1 MIKVLSLFSGIGAFE
16 RALCRIGLD
25 WELVNYCEIDR
36 YASQSYSMINQC
48 SESLNLHDVRA
59 VTAETVRDCHVDL
72 ITYGFPCQDISIA
85 GKQQGFVNDSGEST
99 RSGLF
104 FEALR
109 IIKEL
114 QPRYAIA
121 ENVKALTSKKFKNE
135 FAAVLSSLED
145 AGYNN
150 YWSVLNAKD
159 YGIPQNRERVFI
171 VSIRKDADEGDFQF
185 PEKEPLMLRL
195 RDMLEPAESVD
206 EKYYLSTEREGVRKL
221 IAELESRYRISSS
234 TAVCVASR
242 GRNPA
247 NPSDRTTGSPTEQRL
262 EPNSDGCTNTLT
274 TVQKDNLLLV
284 AEPSVLRYERTE
296 YAKEIRTAYEK
307 GEVEERRCNMRRLS
321 PRPDG
326 ISNTLTTVQ
335 KDNLLAEPGIIQVG
349 NIVDNPNRDSQRG
362 RIYDPSDLAPTLN
375 TVGGGGLEAK
385 IVIDGLTRDTQKQ
398 RARVFNPSGLAASL
412 ISTDYKE
419 PPQISVIGQLKG
431 GEHGRVVDPD
441 GIGHTLAVTD
451 YKDPLKIV
459 TEGFIRDAQC
469 QSAQVFSSNGLSRTI
484 TACDYKDPLKIA
496 EPEHTRTVRI
506 RKLTPREC
514 WRLMGFL
521 DEEFDRVHGISNSQ
535 LYKQAGNSI
544 VVNVLSA
551 LLSQL
556 FYKEFI

>member
-1 MIKVLSLFSGIGAFE
+1 M
-16 RALCRIGLD
+16 
-25 WELVNYCEIDR
+25 NYCEIDR
-36 YASQSYSMINQC
+36 WASLSYSMVNQC
-48 SESLNLHDVRA
+48 SESLNLRDVRT
-59 VTAETVRDCHVDL
+59 VTAETVRDRQVDL

-114 QPRYAIA
+114 RPRYAIA
-121 ENVKALTSKKFKNE
+121 ENVKALTSTKFKNE
-135 FAAVLSSLED
+135 FATVLSSLEE

-150 YWSVLNAKD
+150 YWHVLNAKD

-171 VSIRKDADEGDFQF
+171 VSIRRDADEGDFQF
-185 PEKEPLMLRL
+185 PDKEPLMLRL

-221 IAELESRYRISSS
+221 IAELESRYRINSN

-284 AEPSVLRYERTE
+284 AEP
-296 YAKEIRTAYEK
+296 
-307 GEVEERRCNMRRLS
+307 
-321 PRPDG
+321 
-326 ISNTLTTVQ
+326 
-335 KDNLLAEPGIIQVG
+335 GIIQVG

-362 RIYDPSDLAPTLN
+362 RIYDPPGLAPTLN
-375 TVGGGGLEAK
+375 TVGGGDLEAK
-385 IVIDGLTRDTQKQ
+385 IVIDGLTRDVQCQ
-398 RARVFNPSGLAASL
+398 RARVFNPNGLSATITA
-412 ISTDYKE
+412 TDYKE

-431 GEHGRVVDPD
+431 GEKGRVVDRD
-441 GIGHTLAVTD
+441 GIGYTLTA
-451 YKDPLKIV
+451 
-459 TEGFIRDAQC
+459 TE
-469 QSAQVFSSNGLSRTI
+469 
-484 TACDYKDPLKIA
+484 YKDPLKIA

-521 DEEFDRVHGISNSQ
+521 DEEFDRVHGVSNSQ

-556 FYKEFI
+556 FYRELV

>member
-16 RALCRIGLD
+16 RACCRIGLD

-36 YASQSYSMINQC
+36 WASLSYSMVNQC
-48 SESLNLHDVRA
+48 DESLNLRDVRT
-59 VTAETVRDCHVDL
+59 VTAETVRDRQVDL

-114 QPRYAIA
+114 RPRYAIA
-121 ENVKALTSKKFKNE
+121 ENVKALTSTKFKNE
-135 FAAVLSSLED
+135 FATVLSSLEE

-150 YWSVLNAKD
+150 YWRVLNAKD

-185 PEKEPLMLRL
+185 PDKEPLMLRL

-206 EKYYLSTEREGVRKL
+206 EKYYLSTEREGVRRL
-221 IAELESRYRISSS
+221 IAELEARYSLPAAARIGE
-234 TAVCVASR
+234 A
-242 GRNPA
+242 P
-247 NPSDRTTGSPTEQRL
+247 
-262 EPNSDGCTNTLT
+262 
-274 TVQKDNLLLV
+274 
-284 AEPSVLRYERTE
+284 VLRQ
-296 YAKEIRTAYEK
+296 I
-307 GEVEERRCNMRRLS
+307 
-321 PRPDG
+321 
-326 ISNTLTTVQ
+326 
-335 KDNLLAEPGIIQVG
+335 G
-349 NIVDNPNRDSQRG
+349 NIAKDPNREHIQD
-362 RIYDPSDLAPTLN
+362 RIYDPSGLAPTLN
-375 TVGGGGLEAK
+375 TVGGGNLEPKITIDGTIGPHETDRITNKDGMVQTLKATDYKNPPK
-385 IVIDGLTRDTQKQ
+385 IVIDGLTRDVQCQ
-398 RARVFNPSGLAASL
+398 RARVFNPNGLSATITAS
-412 ISTDYKE
+412 DYKE

-431 GEHGRVVDPD
+431 GEKGRVVDRD
-441 GIGHTLAVTD
+441 GIGYTLTA
-451 YKDPLKIV
+451 
-459 TEGFIRDAQC
+459 TE
-469 QSAQVFSSNGLSRTI
+469 
-484 TACDYKDPLKIA
+484 YKDPLKIA
-496 EPEHTRTVRI
+496 EPVIVGSMQAHAAVKTDGICPTLTEAMGMGGGQVPVHTYGVRI

>member
-1 MIKVLSLFSGIGAFE
+1 MLKVLSLFSGIGAFE
-16 RALCRIGLD
+16 RACCRIGLD

-36 YASQSYSMINQC
+36 WASLSYSMVNQC
-48 SESLNLHDVRA
+48 SESLNLRDVRT
-59 VTAETVRDCHVDL
+59 VTAETVRDQHVDL

-114 QPRYAIA
+114 RPRYAIA
-121 ENVKALTSKKFKNE
+121 ENVKALTSTKFKNE
-135 FAAVLSSLED
+135 FATVLSSLEE

-150 YWSVLNAKD
+150 YWRVLNAKD

-171 VSIRKDADEGDFQF
+171 VSIRSDVDEGDFQF

-206 EKYYLSTEREGVRKL
+206 EKYYLSTEREGVRRL
-221 IAELESRYRISSS
+221 IAELEARYSLPAAARIGD
-234 TAVCVASR
+234 TPVIC
-242 GRNPA
+242 
-247 NPSDRTTGSPTEQRL
+247 
-262 EPNSDGCTNTLT
+262 
-274 TVQKDNLLLV
+274 
-284 AEPSVLRYERTE
+284 
-296 YAKEIRTAYEK
+296 
-307 GEVEERRCNMRRLS
+307 
-321 PRPDG
+321 
-326 ISNTLTTVQ
+326 
-335 KDNLLAEPGIIQVG
+335 QVG
-349 NIVDNPNRDSQRG
+349 NIVDNPNRDSQRR
-362 RIYDPSDLAPTLN
+362 RIYDPSGLAPTLN

-398 RARVFNPSGLAASL
+398 KARVFNPSGLAASL
-412 ISTDYKE
+412 IATDYKE

-431 GEHGRVVDPD
+431 GEKWRVVDRD
-441 GIGHTLAVTD
+441 GIGYTLTA
-451 YKDPLKIV
+451 
-459 TEGFIRDAQC
+459 TE
-469 QSAQVFSSNGLSRTI
+469 
-484 TACDYKDPLKIA
+484 YKDPLKIA
-496 EPEHTRTVRI
+496 EPVIKKIADLNGHQSGEVHSPDGIAATVCACTHGYANANAAVRTVHTYGVRI

-556 FYKEFI
+556 FYKELV

>member
-1 MIKVLSLFSGIGAFE
+1 M
-16 RALCRIGLD
+16 
-25 WELVNYCEIDR
+25 NYCEIDR
-36 YASQSYSMINQC
+36 WASLSYSMVNQC
-48 SESLNLHDVRA
+48 DESLNLRDVRT
-59 VTAETVRDCHVDL
+59 VTAETVRDRQVDL

-85 GKQQGFVNDSGEST
+85 GKQQGFVNNSGEST

-114 QPRYAIA
+114 RPRYAIA
-121 ENVKALTSKKFKNE
+121 ENVKALTSAKFKNE
-135 FAAVLSSLED
+135 FATVLSSLEEV
-145 AGYNN
+145 GYNN

-171 VSIRKDADEGDFQF
+171 VSIRRDVDEGDFQF
-185 PEKEPLMLRL
+185 PDKEPLMLRL

-206 EKYYLSTEREGVRKL
+206 EKYYLSTEREGVRRL
-221 IAELESRYRISSS
+221 IAELEARYSLP
-234 TAVCVASR
+234 AVAKT
-242 GRNPA
+242 GETPA
-247 NPSDRTTGSPTEQRL
+247 LCQ
-262 EPNSDGCTNTLT
+262 
-274 TVQKDNLLLV
+274 
-284 AEPSVLRYERTE
+284 
-296 YAKEIRTAYEK
+296 I
-307 GEVEERRCNMRRLS
+307 
-321 PRPDG
+321 
-326 ISNTLTTVQ
+326 
-335 KDNLLAEPGIIQVG
+335 G
-349 NIVDNPNRDSQRG
+349 NIAKDPNREHIQD
-362 RIYDPSDLAPTLN
+362 RIYDPSGLAPTLN
-375 TVGGGGLEAK
+375 TVGDGNLEPK
-385 IVIDGLTRDTQKQ
+385 IMIDGLTRDTQKQ

-431 GEHGRVVDPD
+431 GENGRVVDRD
-441 GIGHTLAVTD
+441 GNGYTLTATD

-496 EPEHTRTVRI
+496 EPGNTRTVRI

-556 FYKEFI
+556 FYKELV

>member
-16 RALCRIGLD
+16 RACCRIGLD

-36 YASQSYSMINQC
+36 WASLSYSMVNQC
-48 SESLNLHDVRA
+48 SESLNLRDVRT
-59 VTAETVRDCHVDL
+59 VTAETVRDRQVDL

-85 GKQQGFVNDSGEST
+85 GKQRGFVNDSGEST

-114 QPRYAIA
+114 RPRYAIA
-121 ENVKALTSKKFKNE
+121 ENVKALTSTKFKNE
-135 FAAVLSSLED
+135 FATVLSSLEE

-150 YWSVLNAKD
+150 YWRVLNAKD

-171 VSIRKDADEGDFQF
+171 VSIRRDVDEGDFQF
-185 PEKEPLMLRL
+185 PDKEPLMLRL

-206 EKYYLSTEREGVRKL
+206 EKYYLSTEREGVRRL
-221 IAELESRYRISSS
+221 IAELEARYGLSD
-234 TAVCVASR
+234 VA
-242 GRNPA
+242 
-247 NPSDRTTGSPTEQRL
+247 RTGETP
-262 EPNSDGCTNTLT
+262 
-274 TVQKDNLLLV
+274 
-284 AEPSVLRYERTE
+284 VLRQ
-296 YAKEIRTAYEK
+296 I
-307 GEVEERRCNMRRLS
+307 
-321 PRPDG
+321 
-326 ISNTLTTVQ
+326 
-335 KDNLLAEPGIIQVG
+335 G
-349 NIVDNPNRDSQRG
+349 NIAKDPNREHIQD
-362 RIYDPSDLAPTLN
+362 RIYDPAGLAPTLN
-375 TVGGGGLEAK
+375 TVGGGNLEPK
-385 IVIDGLTRDTQKQ
+385 ITIDGLTRDTQKQ
-398 RARVFNPSGLAASL
+398 KARVFNPSGLAASL
-412 ISTDYKE
+412 IATDYKE

-431 GEHGRVVDPD
+431 GEKGRVVDRD
-441 GIGHTLAVTD
+441 GIGYTLTA
-451 YKDPLKIV
+451 
-459 TEGFIRDAQC
+459 TE
-469 QSAQVFSSNGLSRTI
+469 
-484 TACDYKDPLKIA
+484 YKDPLKIA
-496 EPEHTRTVRI
+496 EPIIVGSMQAHAAVKTDGICPTLTEAMGMGGGQVPVHTYGVRI

>member
-16 RALCRIGLD
+16 RACCRIGLD

-36 YASQSYSMINQC
+36 WASLSYSMVNQC
-48 SESLNLHDVRA
+48 SESLNLRDVRT
-59 VTAETVRDCHVDL
+59 VTAETVRDRQVDL

-114 QPRYAIA
+114 RPRYAIA
-121 ENVKALTSKKFKNE
+121 ENVKALTSQKFKNE
-135 FAAVLSSLED
+135 FATVLSSLEET
-145 AGYNN
+145 GYKN
-150 YWSVLNAKD
+150 YWRVLNAKD

-171 VSIRKDADEGDFQF
+171 VSIRRDVDEGDFQF
-185 PEKEPLMLRL
+185 PDKEPLMFRL

-206 EKYYLSTEREGVRKL
+206 EKYYLSTERKGVRRL
-221 IAELESRYRISSS
+221 IAELEARYRLP
-234 TAVCVASR
+234 VAAR
-242 GRNPA
+242 IGETPA
-247 NPSDRTTGSPTEQRL
+247 LCQ
-262 EPNSDGCTNTLT
+262 
-274 TVQKDNLLLV
+274 
-284 AEPSVLRYERTE
+284 
-296 YAKEIRTAYEK
+296 I
-307 GEVEERRCNMRRLS
+307 
-321 PRPDG
+321 
-326 ISNTLTTVQ
+326 
-335 KDNLLAEPGIIQVG
+335 G
-349 NIVDNPNRDSQRG
+349 NIAKDPNREHIQD
-362 RIYDPSDLAPTLN
+362 RIYDPSGLAPTLN

-385 IVIDGLTRDTQKQ
+385 IVIDGITRETQAQ
-398 RARVFNPSGLAASL
+398 RARVFNPNGLLATITA
-412 ISTDYKE
+412 TDYKE

-431 GEHGRVVDPD
+431 GEKGRVVDRD
-441 GIGHTLAVTD
+441 GIGYTLTATE

-459 TEGFIRDAQC
+459 KPVIIGSMQAHAAVKTDGICPTLTEAMGMGGG
-469 QSAQVFSSNGLSRTI
+469 QV
-484 TACDYKDPLKIA
+484 PV
-496 EPEHTRTVRI
+496 HTYGVRI

-544 VVNVLSA
+544 VVNVLTA

-556 FYKEFI
+556 FYRELV

>member
-16 RALCRIGLD
+16 RAFCRIGLE

-36 YASQSYSMINQC
+36 WASLSYSMVNQC
-48 SESLNLHDVRA
+48 DESLNLRDVRT
-59 VTAETVRDCHVDL
+59 VTAETVRDRQVDL

-114 QPRYAIA
+114 RPRYAIA
-121 ENVKALTSKKFKNE
+121 ENVKALTSTKFKNE
-135 FAAVLSSLED
+135 FATVLSSLEE

-150 YWSVLNAKD
+150 YWRVLNAKD

-171 VSIRKDADEGDFQF
+171 VSIRKDVDEGDFQF
-185 PEKEPLMLRL
+185 PDKEPLMLRL
-195 RDMLEPAESVD
+195 RDVLEPAESVD

-221 IAELESRYRISSS
+221 IAELESRYPLNCC

-307 GEVEERRCNMRRLS
+307 GEVEERRCNMRQLS

-326 ISNTLTTVQ
+326 ISNT
-335 KDNLLAEPGIIQVG
+335 PSIIQVG
-349 NIVDNPNRDSQRG
+349 NIVKDPNRDSQTG
-362 RIYDPSDLAPTLN
+362 RIYDPSVLAPTLN
-375 TVGGGGLEAK
+375 TFAEAK
-385 IVIDGLTRDTQKQ
+385 IVIDGLTRDVQCQ
-398 RARVFNPSGLAASL
+398 RARVFNPNGLSATIAT
-412 ISTDYKE
+412 TDYKE
-419 PPQISVIGQLKG
+419 PPQISVIGRLKG
-431 GEHGRVVDPD
+431 GEKGRVVDRD
-441 GIGHTLAVTD
+441 GIGYTLTA
-451 YKDPLKIV
+451 
-459 TEGFIRDAQC
+459 TE
-469 QSAQVFSSNGLSRTI
+469 
-484 TACDYKDPLKIA
+484 YKDPLKIA
-496 EPEHTRTVRI
+496 EPVIVGSMQAHAAVKTDGICPTLTEAMGMGGGQVPVHTYGVRI

-514 WRLMGFL
+514 WRLMGFE
-521 DEEFDRVHGISNSQ
+521 DADFDRVRGISNSQ

-544 VVNVLSA
+544 VVNVLEA
-551 LLSQL
+551 LLMQL
-556 FYKEFI
+556 FWKDILF

>member
-16 RALCRIGLD
+16 RACCRIGLD

-36 YASQSYSMINQC
+36 WASLSYSMVNQC
-48 SESLNLHDVRA
+48 SESLNLRDVRT
-59 VTAETVRDCHVDL
+59 VTAETVRDRAVDL

-114 QPRYAIA
+114 RPRYAIA
-121 ENVKALTSKKFKNE
+121 ENVKALTSQKFKNE
-135 FAAVLSSLED
+135 FATVLSSLEE
-145 AGYNN
+145 AGYKN
-150 YWSVLNAKD
+150 YWRVLNAKD

-171 VSIRKDADEGDFQF
+171 VSIRRDVDEGDFQF
-185 PEKEPLMLRL
+185 PDKEPLMLRL

-221 IAELESRYRISSS
+221 IAELESRYRINSS

-242 GRNPA
+242 GGNPVD
-247 NPSDRTTGSPTEQRL
+247 PSDRTTGSPTEQRL

-284 AEPSVLRYERTE
+284 AEPGIITHGRVCEHHHTGCYVHDP
-296 YAKEIRTAYEK
+296 A
-307 GEVEERRCNMRRLS
+307 
-321 PRPDG
+321 G
-326 ISNTLTTVQ
+326 ISVAPIAGHPPIINH
-335 KDNLLAEPGIIQVG
+335 PSIIQVG

-362 RIYDPSDLAPTLN
+362 RIYDPSGLAPILN
-375 TVGGGGLEAK
+375 TVGGGNLEPK
-385 IVIDGLTRDTQKQ
+385 ITIDGLTRDTQKQ
-398 RARVFNPSGLAASL
+398 KARVFNPSGLAASL
-412 ISTDYKE
+412 IATDYKE

-431 GEHGRVVDPD
+431 GEKGRVVDRD
-441 GIGHTLAVTD
+441 GIGYTLTA
-451 YKDPLKIV
+451 
-459 TEGFIRDAQC
+459 TE
-469 QSAQVFSSNGLSRTI
+469 
-484 TACDYKDPLKIA
+484 YKDPLKIA
-496 EPEHTRTVRI
+496 EPVIIGSMQAHAAVKTDGICPTLTEAMGMGGGQVPVHTYGVRI

-556 FYKEFI
+556 FYKELV

>member
-16 RALCRIGLD
+16 RAFCRIGLD

-36 YASQSYSMINQC
+36 WASLSYSMVNQC
-48 SESLNLHDVRA
+48 SESLNLRDVRT
-59 VTAETVRDCHVDL
+59 VTAETVRDRQVDL

-121 ENVKALTSKKFKNE
+121 ENVKALTSQKFKNE
-135 FAAVLSSLED
+135 FATVLSSLEEV
-145 AGYNN
+145 GYKN
-150 YWSVLNAKD
+150 YWRVLNAKD

-171 VSIRKDADEGDFQF
+171 VSIRRDVDEGDFQF
-185 PEKEPLMLRL
+185 PDKEPLMLRL

-221 IAELESRYRISSS
+221 IAELESRYRINSS
-234 TAVCVASR
+234 TAVCVASH
-242 GRNPA
+242 GRNPT

-284 AEPSVLRYERTE
+284 AEP
-296 YAKEIRTAYEK
+296 
-307 GEVEERRCNMRRLS
+307 
-321 PRPDG
+321 G
-326 ISNTLTTVQ
+326 IM
-335 KDNLLAEPGIIQVG
+335 QVG

-362 RIYDPSDLAPTLN
+362 RIYDPSGLAPTLN
-375 TVGGGGLEAK
+375 TVGGAGLEAK

-398 RARVFNPSGLAASL
+398 KARVFNPSGLAASL
-412 ISTDYKE
+412 IAIDYKE

-431 GEHGRVVDPD
+431 GEKGRVVDRD
-441 GIGHTLAVTD
+441 GIGYTLTATA
-451 YKDPLKIV
+451 
-459 TEGFIRDAQC
+459 TE
-469 QSAQVFSSNGLSRTI
+469 
-484 TACDYKDPLKIA
+484 YKDPLKIA

-521 DEEFDRVHGISNSQ
+521 DEEFDRVHGVSNSQ

-556 FYKEFI
+556 FYKELV

>member
-36 YASQSYSMINQC
+36 WASLSYSMVNQC
-48 SESLNLHDVRA
+48 SESLNLRDVRT
-59 VTAETVRDCHVDL
+59 VTAETVRDQHVDL
-72 ITYGFPCQDISIA
+72 ITYGFPCQDISTA

-114 QPRYAIA
+114 RPRYAIA
-121 ENVKALTSKKFKNE
+121 ENVKALTSAKFKNE
-135 FAAVLSSLED
+135 FATVLSSLEE
-145 AGYNN
+145 AGYKN
-150 YWSVLNAKD
+150 YWRVLNAKD

-171 VSIRKDADEGDFQF
+171 VSIRKDVDKGDFQF
-185 PEKEPLMLRL
+185 PDKEPLMLRL

-206 EKYYLSTEREGVRKL
+206 EKFYLSTEREGVRKL
-221 IAELESRYRISSS
+221 IAELESRYRINNS

-242 GRNPA
+242 GGNPA

-284 AEPSVLRYERTE
+284 AEP
-296 YAKEIRTAYEK
+296 
-307 GEVEERRCNMRRLS
+307 
-321 PRPDG
+321 
-326 ISNTLTTVQ
+326 
-335 KDNLLAEPGIIQVG
+335 GIIQIG
-349 NIVDNPNRDSQRG
+349 NIAKDPNREHIQD
-362 RIYDPSDLAPTLN
+362 RIYDPSGLAPTLN
-375 TVGGGGLEAK
+375 TVGGGNLEPK
-385 IVIDGLTRDTQKQ
+385 ITIDGTIGPHETDRITNKDGMVQTLKAEPVIVGSMQ
-398 RARVFNPSGLAASL
+398 AHAAVK
-412 ISTDYKE
+412 T
-419 PPQISVIGQLKG
+419 
-431 GEHGRVVDPD
+431 D
-441 GIGHTLAVTD
+441 GICPTLTEAMGMGGGQVPVHT
-451 YKDPLKIV
+451 Y
-459 TEGFIRDAQC
+459 G
-469 QSAQVFSSNGLSRTI
+469 
-484 TACDYKDPLKIA
+484 
-496 EPEHTRTVRI
+496 VRI

-556 FYKEFI
+556 FYRELV

>member
-16 RALCRIGLD
+16 RACCRIGLD

-36 YASQSYSMINQC
+36 WASLSYSMVNQC
-48 SESLNLHDVRA
+48 SESLNLRDVRA
-59 VTAETVRDCHVDL
+59 VTAETVRDREVDL

-114 QPRYAIA
+114 RPRYAIA
-121 ENVKALTSKKFKNE
+121 ENVKALTSVKFKNE
-135 FAAVLSSLED
+135 FATVLSSLEE

-150 YWSVLNAKD
+150 YWHVLNAKD

-171 VSIRKDADEGDFQF
+171 VSIRRDVDEGDFQF
-185 PEKEPLMLRL
+185 PDKEPLMLRL

-206 EKYYLSTEREGVRKL
+206 EKYYLSTEREGVRRL
-221 IAELESRYRISSS
+221 IAELEARYSLPAVARIGE
-234 TAVCVASR
+234 APVALH
-242 GRNPA
+242 
-247 NPSDRTTGSPTEQRL
+247 Q
-262 EPNSDGCTNTLT
+262 
-274 TVQKDNLLLV
+274 
-284 AEPSVLRYERTE
+284 
-296 YAKEIRTAYEK
+296 I
-307 GEVEERRCNMRRLS
+307 
-321 PRPDG
+321 
-326 ISNTLTTVQ
+326 
-335 KDNLLAEPGIIQVG
+335 G
-349 NIVDNPNRDSQRG
+349 NIAKDPNREHIQD
-362 RIYDPSDLAPTLN
+362 RIYD
-375 TVGGGGLEAK
+375 
-385 IVIDGLTRDTQKQ
+385 
-398 RARVFNPSGLAASL
+398 PSGLAASL
-412 ISTDYKE
+412 IATDYKE

-431 GEHGRVVDPD
+431 GEKGRVVDRD
-441 GIGHTLAVTD
+441 GIG
-451 YKDPLKIV
+451 Y
-459 TEGFIRDAQC
+459 
-469 QSAQVFSSNGLSRTI
+469 TI
-484 TACDYKDPLKIA
+484 TATEYKDPLKIA
-496 EPEHTRTVRI
+496 EPGNTYGVRI

-556 FYKEFI
+556 FYKELV

>member
-16 RALCRIGLD
+16 RACCRIGLD

-36 YASQSYSMINQC
+36 WASLSYSMVNQC
-48 SESLNLHDVRA
+48 SESLNLRDVRA
-59 VTAETVRDCHVDL
+59 VTAETVRDRAVDL

-114 QPRYAIA
+114 RPRYAIA
-121 ENVKALTSKKFKNE
+121 ENVKALTSTKFKNE
-135 FAAVLSSLED
+135 FATVLSSLEE

-150 YWSVLNAKD
+150 YWRVLNAKD

-171 VSIRKDADEGDFQF
+171 VSIRRDVDEGDFQF

-195 RDMLEPAESVD
+195 RDMLESAESVD
-206 EKYYLSTEREGVRKL
+206 EKYYLSTEREGVRRL
-221 IAELESRYRISSS
+221 IAELEARYSLPAVARIGE
-234 TAVCVASR
+234 APV
-242 GRNPA
+242 
-247 NPSDRTTGSPTEQRL
+247 
-262 EPNSDGCTNTLT
+262 
-274 TVQKDNLLLV
+274 
-284 AEPSVLRYERTE
+284 VLRQ
-296 YAKEIRTAYEK
+296 I
-307 GEVEERRCNMRRLS
+307 
-321 PRPDG
+321 
-326 ISNTLTTVQ
+326 
-335 KDNLLAEPGIIQVG
+335 G
-349 NIVDNPNRDSQRG
+349 NIAKDPNREHIQD
-362 RIYDPSDLAPTLN
+362 RIYDPSGLAPTLN
-375 TVGGGGLEAK
+375 TVGGGNLEPK
-385 IVIDGLTRDTQKQ
+385 ITIDGLTRDVQCQ
-398 RARVFNPSGLAASL
+398 RARVFNPNGLSATITA
-412 ISTDYKE
+412 TDYKE

-431 GEHGRVVDPD
+431 GEKGRVVDRD
-441 GIGHTLAVTD
+441 GIGYTL
-451 YKDPLKIV
+451 
-459 TEGFIRDAQC
+459 
-469 QSAQVFSSNGLSRTI
+469 
-484 TACDYKDPLKIA
+484 TATDYKDPLKIA
-496 EPEHTRTVRI
+496 EPGNTYGVRI

>member
-16 RALCRIGLD
+16 RACCRIGLD

-36 YASQSYSMINQC
+36 WASLSYSMVNQC
-48 SESLNLHDVRA
+48 SESLNLRDVRT
-59 VTAETVRDCHVDL
+59 VTAETVRDRQVDL

-114 QPRYAIA
+114 RPRYAIA
-121 ENVKALTSKKFKNE
+121 ENVKALTSTKFKTE
-135 FAAVLSSLED
+135 FATVLSSLEE

-150 YWSVLNAKD
+150 YWRVLNAKD

-171 VSIRKDADEGDFQF
+171 VSIRRDVDEGDFQF
-185 PEKEPLMLRL
+185 PDKEPLMLRL
-195 RDMLEPAESVD
+195 RDMLEPAESVE
-206 EKYYLSTEREGVRKL
+206 EKYYLSTEREGVRRL
-221 IAELESRYRISSS
+221 IAELEARYSLP
-234 TAVCVASR
+234 TAAKI
-242 GRNPA
+242 GEAP
-247 NPSDRTTGSPTEQRL
+247 
-262 EPNSDGCTNTLT
+262 
-274 TVQKDNLLLV
+274 
-284 AEPSVLRYERTE
+284 VLCQ
-296 YAKEIRTAYEK
+296 I
-307 GEVEERRCNMRRLS
+307 
-321 PRPDG
+321 
-326 ISNTLTTVQ
+326 
-335 KDNLLAEPGIIQVG
+335 G
-349 NIVDNPNRDSQRG
+349 NIAKDPNREHIQD
-362 RIYDPSDLAPTLN
+362 RIYDPSGLAPTLN
-375 TVGGGGLEAK
+375 TVGGGNLEPKITIDGTIGPHETDRITGKDGMVQTLKATDYKNPPK

-398 RARVFNPSGLAASL
+398 KARVFNPNGLSATITA
-412 ISTDYKE
+412 TDYKE

-431 GEHGRVVDPD
+431 GEKGRVVDRD
-441 GIGHTLAVTD
+441 GIGYTLTA
-451 YKDPLKIV
+451 
-459 TEGFIRDAQC
+459 TE
-469 QSAQVFSSNGLSRTI
+469 
-484 TACDYKDPLKIA
+484 YKDPLKIA
-496 EPEHTRTVRI
+496 EPVIVGSMQAHAAVKTDGICPTLTEAMGMGGGQVPVHTYGVRI

>member
-16 RALCRIGLD
+16 RACCRIGLD

-36 YASQSYSMINQC
+36 WASLSYSMVNQC
-48 SESLNLHDVRA
+48 SESLNLRDVRT
-59 VTAETVRDCHVDL
+59 VTAETVRDRQLDL

-114 QPRYAIA
+114 RPRYAIA
-121 ENVKALTSKKFKNE
+121 ENVKALTSTKFKNE
-135 FAAVLSSLED
+135 FATVLSSLEE
-145 AGYNN
+145 AGYKN
-150 YWSVLNAKD
+150 YWRVLNAKD

-171 VSIRKDADEGDFQF
+171 VSIRRDVDEGDFQF

-221 IAELESRYRISSS
+221 IAELESRYRINSS

-284 AEPSVLRYERTE
+284 AEP
-296 YAKEIRTAYEK
+296 
-307 GEVEERRCNMRRLS
+307 
-321 PRPDG
+321 
-326 ISNTLTTVQ
+326 
-335 KDNLLAEPGIIQVG
+335 GIIQVG

-362 RIYDPSDLAPTLN
+362 RIYDPSGLAPTLN

-398 RARVFNPSGLAASL
+398 KARVFNPSGLAASL
-412 ISTDYKE
+412 IATDYKE

-431 GEHGRVVDPD
+431 GEKGRVVDRD
-441 GIGHTLAVTD
+441 GIGYTLTA
-451 YKDPLKIV
+451 
-459 TEGFIRDAQC
+459 TE
-469 QSAQVFSSNGLSRTI
+469 
-484 TACDYKDPLKIA
+484 YKDPLKIA
-496 EPEHTRTVRI
+496 EPVIVGSMQAHAAVKTDGICPTLTEAMGMGGGQVPVHTYGVRI

-521 DEEFDRVHGISNSQ
+521 DEEFDRVHGVSNSQ

>member
-16 RALCRIGLD
+16 RACCRIGLD

-36 YASQSYSMINQC
+36 WASLSYSMVNQC
-48 SESLNLHDVRA
+48 SESLNLRDVRS
-59 VTAETVRDCHVDL
+59 VTAETVRDRQVDL

-121 ENVKALTSKKFKNE
+121 ENVKALTSTKFKTE
-135 FAAVLSSLED
+135 FATVLSSLEE

-150 YWSVLNAKD
+150 YWRVLNAKD

-171 VSIRKDADEGDFQF
+171 VSIRRDVDEGDFQF
-185 PEKEPLMLRL
+185 PDKEPLMLRL

-206 EKYYLSTEREGVRKL
+206 DKYYLSTEREGVRRL
-221 IAELESRYRISSS
+221 IAELEARYKVPSADP
-234 TAVCVASR
+234 AVAKIGGAPFLCQIGNVAKD
-242 GRNPA
+242 P
-247 NPSDRTTGSPTEQRL
+247 DREH
-262 EPNSDGCTNTLT
+262 
-274 TVQKDNLLLV
+274 
-284 AEPSVLRYERTE
+284 
-296 YAKEIRTAYEK
+296 
-307 GEVEERRCNMRRLS
+307 
-321 PRPDG
+321 
-326 ISNTLTTVQ
+326 
-335 KDNLLAEPGIIQVG
+335 IQ
-349 NIVDNPNRDSQRG
+349 D
-362 RIYDPSDLAPTLN
+362 RIYDPTGLAPTLD
-375 TVGGGGLEAK
+375 TVGGGNLEPKIVIDGVIGPHETDRVTSKDSVVQTLKATDYKNPPK

-398 RARVFNPSGLAASL
+398 KAGVFNPSGLAASL
-412 ISTDYKE
+412 IATDYKE

-431 GEHGRVVDPD
+431 GEKDRVVDRD
-441 GIGHTLAVTD
+441 GIGYTLTA
-451 YKDPLKIV
+451 
-459 TEGFIRDAQC
+459 TE
-469 QSAQVFSSNGLSRTI
+469 
-484 TACDYKDPLKIA
+484 YKDPLKIA
-496 EPEHTRTVRI
+496 EPEHTYSVRI

-556 FYKEFI
+556 FYKELV

>member
-1 MIKVLSLFSGIGAFE
+1 MSDW
-16 RALCRIGLD
+16 IGLD

-36 YASQSYSMINQC
+36 WASLSYSMVNQC
-48 SESLNLHDVRA
+48 DESLNLRDVRT
-59 VTAETVRDCHVDL
+59 VTAETVRDQHVDL

-85 GKQQGFVNDSGEST
+85 GKQQGFVNDSGGST

-114 QPRYAIA
+114 RPRYAIA
-121 ENVKALTSKKFKNE
+121 ENVKALTSTKFKNE
-135 FAAVLSSLED
+135 FATVLSSLEE

-150 YWSVLNAKD
+150 YWRVLNAKD

-171 VSIRKDADEGDFQF
+171 VSIRRDVDEGDFQF
-185 PEKEPLMLRL
+185 PDKEPLMLRL

-221 IAELESRYRISSS
+221 IAELESRYRINSN

-242 GRNPA
+242 RRNPV

-262 EPNSDGCTNTLT
+262 VPHSDGCTNTLT

-284 AEPSVLRYERTE
+284 AEPGIITHGRVCEHHHTGCYVHDP
-296 YAKEIRTAYEK
+296 A
-307 GEVEERRCNMRRLS
+307 
-321 PRPDG
+321 G
-326 ISNTLTTVQ
+326 ISVAPIAGHPPIINH
-335 KDNLLAEPGIIQVG
+335 PSIIQVG

-362 RIYDPSDLAPTLN
+362 RIYDPSGLAPTLN

-398 RARVFNPSGLAASL
+398 KARVFNPAGLAASL
-412 ISTDYKE
+412 IATDYKE

-431 GEHGRVVDPD
+431 GEKGRVVDRD
-441 GIGHTLAVTD
+441 GIGYTLTA
-451 YKDPLKIV
+451 
-459 TEGFIRDAQC
+459 TE
-469 QSAQVFSSNGLSRTI
+469 
-484 TACDYKDPLKIA
+484 YKDPLKIA
-496 EPEHTRTVRI
+496 EPEHAYGVRI

-521 DEEFDRVHGISNSQ
+521 DEEFDRVHGVSNSQ

-556 FYKEFI
+556 FYKELV

>member
-16 RALCRIGLD
+16 RACCRIGLD

-36 YASQSYSMINQC
+36 WASLSYSMVNQC
-48 SESLNLHDVRA
+48 SESLNLRDVRA
-59 VTAETVRDCHVDL
+59 VTAETVRDRQVDL

-114 QPRYAIA
+114 RPRYAIA
-121 ENVKALTSKKFKNE
+121 ENVKALTSAKFKTE
-135 FAAVLSSLED
+135 FATVLSSLEE

-150 YWSVLNAKD
+150 YWRVLNAKD

-171 VSIRKDADEGDFQF
+171 VSIRRDVDEGDFQF
-185 PEKEPLMLRL
+185 PDKEPLMLRL

-221 IAELESRYRISSS
+221 IAELESRYRINSS

-296 YAKEIRTAYEK
+296 YAREIRTAYEK
-307 GEVEERRCNMRRLS
+307 GEVEERRCNMRQLS

-349 NIVDNPNRDSQRG
+349 NIVNNPNRDSQRG
-362 RIYDPSDLAPTLN
+362 RIYDPSGLAPTLN

-385 IVIDGLTRDTQKQ
+385 IVEPVIKKIADLNGHQ
-398 RARVFNPSGLAASL
+398 SGEVHS
-412 ISTDYKE
+412 
-419 PPQISVIGQLKG
+419 
-431 GEHGRVVDPD
+431 PD
-441 GIGHTLAVTD
+441 GIAATVCACTHGYANANVAVKTVHT
-451 YKDPLKIV
+451 Y
-459 TEGFIRDAQC
+459 G
-469 QSAQVFSSNGLSRTI
+469 
-484 TACDYKDPLKIA
+484 
-496 EPEHTRTVRI
+496 VRI

-556 FYKEFI
+556 FYKELV

>member
-16 RALCRIGLD
+16 RACCRIGLD

-36 YASQSYSMINQC
+36 WASLSYSMVNQC
-48 SESLNLHDVRA
+48 DESLNLRDVRT
-59 VTAETVRDCHVDL
+59 VTAETVRDRQVDL

-85 GKQQGFVNDSGEST
+85 GKQQGVVNDSGEST

-114 QPRYAIA
+114 RPRYAIA
-121 ENVKALTSKKFKNE
+121 ENVKALTSTKFKNE
-135 FAAVLSSLED
+135 FATVLSSLEE

-150 YWSVLNAKD
+150 YWRVLNAKD

-171 VSIRKDADEGDFQF
+171 VSIRRDVDEGDFQF
-185 PEKEPLMLRL
+185 PDKEPLMLRL

-206 EKYYLSTEREGVRKL
+206 EKYYLSTEREGVRRL
-221 IAELESRYRISSS
+221 IAELEARYGLSD
-234 TAVCVASR
+234 VA
-242 GRNPA
+242 
-247 NPSDRTTGSPTEQRL
+247 RTGETP
-262 EPNSDGCTNTLT
+262 
-274 TVQKDNLLLV
+274 
-284 AEPSVLRYERTE
+284 VLRQ
-296 YAKEIRTAYEK
+296 I
-307 GEVEERRCNMRRLS
+307 
-321 PRPDG
+321 
-326 ISNTLTTVQ
+326 
-335 KDNLLAEPGIIQVG
+335 G
-349 NIVDNPNRDSQRG
+349 NIAKDPNREHIQD
-362 RIYDPSDLAPTLN
+362 RIYDPAGLAPTLN
-375 TVGGGGLEAK
+375 TVGGGNLEPK
-385 IVIDGLTRDTQKQ
+385 ITIDGLTRDTQKQ
-398 RARVFNPSGLAASL
+398 KARVFNPSGLAASL
-412 ISTDYKE
+412 IATDYKE

-431 GEHGRVVDPD
+431 GEKGRVVDRD
-441 GIGHTLAVTD
+441 GIGYTLTA
-451 YKDPLKIV
+451 
-459 TEGFIRDAQC
+459 TE
-469 QSAQVFSSNGLSRTI
+469 
-484 TACDYKDPLKIA
+484 YKDPLKIA
-496 EPEHTRTVRI
+496 EPIIVGSMQAHAAVKTDGICPTLTEAMGMGGGQVPVHTYGVRI

>member
-16 RALCRIGLD
+16 RACCRIGLD

-36 YASQSYSMINQC
+36 WASLSYSMVNQC
-48 SESLNLHDVRA
+48 DESLNLRDVRT
-59 VTAETVRDCHVDL
+59 VTAETVRDRQVDL

-114 QPRYAIA
+114 RPRYAIA
-121 ENVKALTSKKFKNE
+121 ENVKALTSTKFKNE
-135 FAAVLSSLED
+135 FATVLSSLEE

-150 YWSVLNAKD
+150 YWRVLNAKD

-171 VSIRKDADEGDFQF
+171 VSIRRDVDEGDFQF
-185 PEKEPLMLRL
+185 PEKEPLVLRL

-206 EKYYLSTEREGVRKL
+206 EKYYLSTEREGVRRL
-221 IAELESRYRISSS
+221 IAELEARYGLSD
-234 TAVCVASR
+234 VAK
-242 GRNPA
+242 
-247 NPSDRTTGSPTEQRL
+247 TGETP
-262 EPNSDGCTNTLT
+262 
-274 TVQKDNLLLV
+274 
-284 AEPSVLRYERTE
+284 VLRQ
-296 YAKEIRTAYEK
+296 I
-307 GEVEERRCNMRRLS
+307 
-321 PRPDG
+321 
-326 ISNTLTTVQ
+326 
-335 KDNLLAEPGIIQVG
+335 G
-349 NIVDNPNRDSQRG
+349 NIAKDPNREHIQD
-362 RIYDPSDLAPTLN
+362 RIYDPSGLAPTLN
-375 TVGGGGLEAK
+375 TVGGGNLEPK
-385 IVIDGLTRDTQKQ
+385 ITIDGLTRDTQKQ
-398 RARVFNPSGLAASL
+398 KARVFNPSGLAASL
-412 ISTDYKE
+412 IATDYKE

-431 GEHGRVVDPD
+431 GEKGRVVDRD
-441 GIGHTLAVTD
+441 GIGYTLTA
-451 YKDPLKIV
+451 
-459 TEGFIRDAQC
+459 TE
-469 QSAQVFSSNGLSRTI
+469 
-484 TACDYKDPLKIA
+484 YKDPLKIA
-496 EPEHTRTVRI
+496 EPVIVGSMQAHAAVKTDGICPTLTEAMGMGGGQVPVHTYGVRI

-521 DEEFDRVHGISNSQ
+521 DEEFDRVHGVSNSQ

>member
-171 VSIRKDADEGDFQF
+171 VSIRRDVDEGDFQF

-206 EKYYLSTEREGVRKL
+206 EKYYLSTEREGVRRL
-221 IAELESRYRISSS
+221 ISELEARYSLPVAARIGD
-234 TAVCVASR
+234 T
-242 GRNPA
+242 PA
-247 NPSDRTTGSPTEQRL
+247 LCQ
-262 EPNSDGCTNTLT
+262 
-274 TVQKDNLLLV
+274 
-284 AEPSVLRYERTE
+284 
-296 YAKEIRTAYEK
+296 I
-307 GEVEERRCNMRRLS
+307 
-321 PRPDG
+321 
-326 ISNTLTTVQ
+326 
-335 KDNLLAEPGIIQVG
+335 G
-349 NIVDNPNRDSQRG
+349 NIAKDPDREHIQD
-362 RIYDPSDLAPTLN
+362 RIYDPTGLAPTLN
-375 TVGGGGLEAK
+375 TVGGGNLEPK
-385 IVIDGLTRDTQKQ
+385 ITI
-398 RARVFNPSGLAASL
+398 
-412 ISTDYKE
+412 
-419 PPQISVIGQLKG
+419 IGQLKG

-521 DEEFDRVHGISNSQ
+521 DEEFDRVHGVSNSQ

-556 FYKEFI
+556 FYRELV

>member
-16 RALCRIGLD
+16 RACCRIGLD

-36 YASQSYSMINQC
+36 WASLSYSMVNQC
-48 SESLNLHDVRA
+48 DESLNLRDVRA
-59 VTAETVRDCHVDL
+59 VTAETVRDRQVDL

-114 QPRYAIA
+114 RPRYAIA
-121 ENVKALTSKKFKNE
+121 ENVKALTSTKFKNE
-135 FAAVLSSLED
+135 FATVLSSLEE

-150 YWSVLNAKD
+150 YWRVLNAKD

-185 PEKEPLMLRL
+185 PDKEPLMLRL

-206 EKYYLSTEREGVRKL
+206 EKYYLSTEREGVRRL
-221 IAELESRYRISSS
+221 IAELEARYSLPAAARIGD
-234 TAVCVASR
+234 TPVIC
-242 GRNPA
+242 
-247 NPSDRTTGSPTEQRL
+247 
-262 EPNSDGCTNTLT
+262 
-274 TVQKDNLLLV
+274 
-284 AEPSVLRYERTE
+284 
-296 YAKEIRTAYEK
+296 
-307 GEVEERRCNMRRLS
+307 
-321 PRPDG
+321 
-326 ISNTLTTVQ
+326 
-335 KDNLLAEPGIIQVG
+335 QVG

-362 RIYDPSDLAPTLN
+362 RIYDPSGLAPTLN

-398 RARVFNPSGLAASL
+398 KARVFNPSGLAASL
-412 ISTDYKE
+412 IATDYKE

-431 GEHGRVVDPD
+431 GEKGRVVDRD
-441 GIGHTLAVTD
+441 GIGYTLTA
-451 YKDPLKIV
+451 
-459 TEGFIRDAQC
+459 TE
-469 QSAQVFSSNGLSRTI
+469 
-484 TACDYKDPLKIA
+484 YKDPLKIA
-496 EPEHTRTVRI
+496 EPIIVGSMQAHAAVKTDGICPTLTEAMGMGGGQVPVHTYGVRI